1 MDMCS
6 NKVFVTKMYVRLSS
20 MEAEVCKDAVEN
32 YKRYKIY
39 KMWELNG
46 SEILG
51 RPFRTSMCGYYLKSD
66 KFPEYT
72 IVGDILTSNKVWG
85 NARERNNPKI
95 CKLLEL
101 FENMYHTD
109 GNYIPIPEMYN
120 KRTGNLG
127 GRNCDTYTHHLNVCK
142 QAIECTLKTY
152 EVWQNWAK
160 EIWIPYC
167 RISNCDKPWDKFV
180 EEFYLWDFVDEK
192 KQPKSFVRG
201 RGLANQVGIKSKDED
216 EVVLRTL
223 EECVELIIRRNYRIE
238 NGIRTELE
246 ISPMSDYYNYKRD
259 FIKRINQ

>member
-85 NARERNNPKI
+85 NAR
-95 CKLLEL
+95 CK
-101 FENMYHTD
+101 
-109 GNYIPIPEMYN
+109 
-120 KRTGNLG
+120 
-127 GRNCDTYTHHLNVCK
+127 
-142 QAIECTLKTY
+142 
-152 EVWQNWAK
+152 
-160 EIWIPYC
+160 
-167 RISNCDKPWDKFV
+167 
-180 EEFYLWDFVDEK
+180 
-192 KQPKSFVRG
+192 
-201 RGLANQVGIKSKDED
+201 
-216 EVVLRTL
+216 
-223 EECVELIIRRNYRIE
+223 
-238 NGIRTELE
+238 
-246 ISPMSDYYNYKRD
+246 
-259 FIKRINQ
+259 